1 MKAYLTTHLTVA
13 LHALIVVSVILCSAW
28 YVDNSREHVERE
40 IVNRIS
46 TTKAHI
52 IELAEITDRN
62 GADELT
68 ERIITDCPRRTEFE
82 TLLNALSTSNK
93 RELLSVQQLF
103 ESCGSFFAERKA
115 FMVAELSREYTLLLS
130 DLELL
135 SILRDLTPQELA
147 LKEWNSLIELETER
161 SSFLSE
167 QTSIQAEIIKL
178 LIEGGNT
185 TRIQELVRQAQDVS
199 QSLTVTDTQID
210 LLRGKLT
217 E

>member
-13 LHALIVVSVILCSAW
+13 FHALIVVSVILFSAW
-28 YVDNSREHVERE
+28 YVDNSREHIERE
-40 IVNRIS
+40 VMNRIS
-46 TTKAHI
+46 TTENHI
-52 IELAEITDRN
+52 IELATITDRN
-62 GADELT
+62 GADALT
-68 ERIITDCPRRTEFE
+68 ERIITDCPRRAEFE
-82 TLLNALSTSNK
+82 TLLNALNTANK
-93 RELLSVQQLF
+93 RELLSAQQLF

-115 FMVAELSREYTLLLS
+115 FMVAELSREYTLLVS

-135 SILRDLTPQELA
+135 RMLRDLTPQELA
-147 LKEWNSLIELETER
+147 LKDWNALIALETER
-161 SSFLSE
+161 SSFLTE
-167 QTSIQAEIIKL
+167 QTTIQAEIIKL

-199 QSLTVTDTQID
+199 QSLTITDTQID